1 MNGEPKPPEPL
12 QLLRSWGC
20 PGACHGLWQ
29 CSLEDLPEKTV
40 QEDAPLLLENH
51 ALPPTPL
58 SGSTSLDHF
67 ALIVLQLPGR
77 REAPAVN
84 LARTIC
90 SAPRKLQ
97 GKWLC
102 EYSKNNNRSICLGSC
117 ASSVAH
123 NTKGGMGAAIEQAWF
138 APNLSYALCFP
149 GIRLFSTVFLNWMRA
164 TELY

>member
-117 ASSVAH
+117 
-123 NTKGGMGAAIEQAWF
+123 GPQEQSGDGCSHRTGLVCSKSF
-138 APNLSYALCFP
+138 LRP
-149 GIRLFSTVFLNWMRA
+149 LFSRYSSILYSIF
-164 TELY
+164 ELDESN